1 LFFKCLHIA
10 FRHAFHNRTFLSVNL
25 FGLVLGFTSAF
36 LIGLYLN
43 DELNFDS
50 FHNDA
55 DEVYRVVQ
63 YGNYGGIVERSSSCP
78 MPLGPA
84 FAKYFKEDVT
94 AYTRLY
100 NLRSPS
106 NKVNYRSITY
116 NDSGFFFAD
125 SGFFKVFTV
134 DTIYGKNQELLI
146 EPFKAV
152 ITEKA
157 ANRYF
162 GHTDVLGKKLTI
174 EDRFEVEVQAVV
186 KNWPVNSHFHFSIL
200 VSMQTYLELSNARG
214 MNDWISNP
222 YWTYVKI
229 PGEEHLSNV
238 KSRLPDFV
246 YQNFNEAVRDNN
258 TLYLQPLQDIHLTS
272 DLEYEI
278 RQNGNM
284 VYIYI
289 FGGIALFLLVMAVIN
304 YVNLT
309 TATFAYRAKS
319 IAVKKVIGASQLRLR
334 LQIIA
339 EAFVIT
345 MVAVILSVVF
355 SELLLPWFNGITHK
369 TFVFGDLFR
378 ERNLYL
384 IIILTVLVSVSGG
397 LYPAFFISGLRPHNI
412 LKGNLQRAS
421 KSGFSRKVLVV
432 SQLFISTLLIF
443 AALTINGQ
451 YNHMLKTEN
460 GIDRENLFIINARF
474 TDLFKYYTEF
484 KNRLEQAP
492 FIYHVTSSDY
502 IPGID
507 HNRHPFHLGSGKK
520 TADVAFLPSLK
531 VKSDFTECYG
541 FKIIAGQT
549 FSKTEEAS
557 INEALINMKMVNYL
571 GYEKPE
577 FAIGH
582 SLYTYGGKERVIG
595 VFEGF
600 FPQALHNEPEP
611 FIIDL
616 LPEKGT
622 GGFGQEYV
630 AVRYNPERKEQAL
643 EMIKHT
649 LKKHLGPND
658 LQISTYEDIYYQ
670 QYKEEYLFNTLAGLM
685 SILSIVISAV
695 GMLGLISFLIVQKS
709 KEISIRKVHG
719 ASNNSILG
727 LIAGEFI
734 RIYLIVLIFAVP
746 VAWYLS
752 KLWLNNFASHIG
764 FSVINFIISTLV
776 IALMIIIVS
785 LLHTQQAAR
794 VSPAQTLKYE

>member
-1 LFFKCLHIA
+1 M
-10 FRHAFHNRTFLSVNL
+10 FLSVNL

-43 DELNFDS
+43 DELSFDS

-55 DEVYRVVQ
+55 DDVYRIVQ

-84 FAKYFKEDVT
+84 FAKYFNDDVT
-94 AYTRLY
+94 AFTRLY
-100 NLRSPS
+100 NLNSPS
-106 NKVNYRSITY
+106 NKVKYRSITY
-116 NDSGFFFAD
+116 NDSGFFFVD
-125 SGFFKVFTV
+125 PGFFEVFTV
-134 DTIYGKNQELLI
+134 DTIYSTNKPLLI

-152 ITEKA
+152 ITERA
-157 ANRYF
+157 AYRYF
-162 GHTDVLGKKLTI
+162 GHTDVLGKKLTV
-174 EDRFEVEVQAVV
+174 EDRFQVEVQAVV

-200 VSMQTYLELSNARG
+200 VSMETVLKLRNGRG
-214 MNDWISNP
+214 VNDWISNP
-222 YWTYVKI
+222 YWTYVKL
-229 PGEEHLSNV
+229 PTQEAVQSV

-246 YQNFNEAVRDNN
+246 YENFNEAVRDNN

-334 LQIIA
+334 MQIIA

-384 IIILTVLVSVSGG
+384 IIILTILVSISGG
-397 LYPAFFISGLRPHNI
+397 IYPAFFISGLRPHNI
-412 LKGNLQRAS
+412 LKGNYQRAS

-432 SQLFISTLLIF
+432 SQLFISTLMIF

-451 YNHMLKTEN
+451 YRHMLKTDN

-474 TDLFKYYTEF
+474 SDLFRYYPEF
-484 KNRLEQAP
+484 KSRLEQAP
-492 FIYHVTSSDY
+492 FINLVTASDY

-507 HNRHPFHLGSGKK
+507 HNRHPYHLGASKENE
-520 TADVAFLPSLK
+520 DVAFLPSLK
-531 VKSDFTECYG
+531 VMRDFPECYG
-541 FKIIAGQT
+541 FKIIAGHS
-549 FSKTEEAS
+549 FSKNEDA
-557 INEALINMKMVNYL
+557 INNEVLINMKMVNYL

-582 SLYTYGGKERVIG
+582 SLFTYAGNERVVG

-616 LPEKGT
+616 LSEKGT

-630 AVRYNPERKEQAL
+630 AVKFDPDKKEQAL
-643 EMIKHT
+643 EMIKFT

-658 LQISTYEDIYYQ
+658 LQINTYEDIYYQ
-670 QYKEEYLFNTLAGLM
+670 QYKEEYLFNSLAGLM

-734 RIYLIVLIFAVP
+734 RIYLIVLIFAAP
-746 VAWYLS
+746 IAWYLS
-752 KLWLNNFASHIG
+752 MLWLNNFASHIG
-764 FSVINFIISTLV
+764 FSFINFIISTLL

-794 VSPAQTLKYE
+794 VSPAKILKYE